1 MGSVNPFPTIIVL
14 ALAPL
19 LGFILARF
27 TQEELAPGKKWF
39 TLAKRALFLAALFVT
54 LYAHKY
60 NLFIVVPGLLAI
72 FAYLA
77 FAQVRTWWFAVSAL
91 GIAFSLA
98 FPTTQQFLSSA
109 LIFLCSMTA
118 GALTARASSPLP
130 ALRAGA
136 LFAAVAIAVQF
147 VL

>member
-19 LGFILARF
+19 IGFILARF
-27 TQEELAPGKKWF
+27 TQEELAPGKNWF
-39 TLAKRALFLAALFVT
+39 TLAKRVLFIAALFVT
-54 LYAHKY
+54 VYAQKHT
-60 NLFIVVPGLLAI
+60 LFVAVPGLLVI

-77 FAQVRTWWFAVSAL
+77 LPQCRTWWYAAAAL

-98 FPTTQQFLSSA
+98 FPTTLQFLSAA
-109 LIFLCSMTA
+109 LVFLCSLPA
-118 GALTARASSPLP
+118 GALTARTSSPVP

-136 LFAAVAIAVQF
+136 LFAAVAVAVQF